1 MSIVFCIA
9 GILLVIVLM
18 SLGAVLSV
26 DFRKVLRVTWSMV
39 WGVVRRVPRCVWY
52 GIKKAA
58 AGQVYICHNVNCG
71 YTGPANKKAK
81 AGGCLLVVCF
91 FAAFTPGV
99 ILVVCF
105 PLAGVVCLLI
115 GAAAFGVFYSAM
127 SGYHHV
133 CPRCGIKFD

>member
-26 DFRKVLRVTWSMV
+26 DFRKVLRVNWLMV

-71 YTGPANKKAK
+71 YTGPANKKAR
-81 AGGCLLVVCF
+81 ASGCAALVCMVACF
-91 FAAFTPGV
+91 APGV
-99 ILVVCF
+99 VVMAAL
-105 PLAGVVCLLI
+105 PVAGCSL
-115 GAAAFGVFYSAM
+115 
-127 SGYHHV
+127 
-133 CPRCGIKFD
+133 RR